1 MLPRLR
7 LSGFRRPSRR
17 TLFIAAGALV
27 IALPLLAIVGHVLA
41 HVTIAGRL
49 RRMAAAR
56 GLTASWRQ
64 LKLDWPLHVRVRG
77 LALVDRSAADTVFAA
92 ESLEVVVD
100 PLSALILH
108 PEPRRMALAHAR
120 LERTRASSTEPDT
133 SIEEPEAEP
142 ARAGASRVRSMA
154 EALAR
159 VVLAPARNLPELKLR
174 DLTVRAPGAED
185 EDTDAAASRMRLEI
199 ASLSLEHTRE
209 GIALAAAGRLRL
221 NRDQPF
227 ALNLEYAHDDAL
239 SGGAWLGVP
248 DTVRGTLDTLRLRVL
263 GRATQD
269 RRRQELRVGDGT
281 RVWVGSLPITVSGR
295 VARRGP
301 AVSLDLAADKITEER
316 IRASIP
322 RPMLGPLTDLAVKGS
337 FDYRLAFQL
346 DVSRPDSVDFSVDV
360 IPHGLQIDPA
370 RTRLRLLGLDQPFTA
385 TIHLP
390 RGRTAV
396 RDLSTANPTYRPLG
410 AIDSTL
416 THAVLTN
423 EDGGFFR
430 HRGFNLEAVKQAISA
445 NLRAGAFKRGAGTIT
460 MQLARNLYLGHQ
472 RTLSRK
478 AQEVVLAW
486 VLEHLTGLS
495 KERLLEIYMNIIEW
509 GPDVHGAGEAAQYYF
524 GEDPGR
530 MSVDEALFMTT
541 VVPSPLKWKYR
552 FGKDGTLRP
561 AERAQ
566 MHFIGRAMV
575 GKGWLDP
582 LRLPAT
588 DSLNVVL
595 RGRARLVLFPDSAA
609 VDSTRADST
618 RARGG
623 VPSLTPPVGPHPAP
637 AR

>member
-1 MLPRLR
+1 VRA
-7 LSGFRRPSRR
+7 
-17 TLFIAAGALV
+17 AAG
-27 IALPLLAIVGHVLA
+27 
-41 HVTIAGRL
+41 
-49 RRMAAAR
+49 
-56 GLTASWRQ
+56 
-64 LKLDWPLHVRVRG
+64 
-77 LALVDRSAADTVFAA
+77 
-92 ESLEVVVD
+92 
-100 PLSALILH
+100 
-108 PEPRRMALAHAR
+108 
-120 LERTRASSTEPDT
+120 
-133 SIEEPEAEP
+133 
-142 ARAGASRVRSMA
+142 
-154 EALAR
+154 ALAR
-159 VVLAPARNLPELKLR
+159 VVLAPARHLPELRFR
-174 DLTVRAPGAED
+174 DLTVRTPRAED
-185 EDTDAAASRMRLEI
+185 EDTDAASSRMRLEI
-199 ASLSLEHTRE
+199 AALDLAHTRE

-221 NRDQPF
+221 DRDQPF
-227 ALNLEYAHDDAL
+227 SLQLQYAHDDAI

-248 DTVRGTLDTLRLRVL
+248 DTVRGRLDTLRLRVL

-269 RRRQELRVGDGT
+269 RRRQELRLGDGT
-281 RVWVGSLPITVSGR
+281 RVWIGQLPITVSGS

-301 AVSLDLAADKITEER
+301 AVSLDLSADKITEER

-322 RPMLGPLTDLAVKGS
+322 RAMLGPLTELSVKGS

-346 DVSRPDSVDFSVDV
+346 DVSRPDKVDFAVDV

-370 RTRLRLLGLDQPFTA
+370 RTHLQVLGLDQPFTA

-390 RGRTAV
+390 AGRTAT
-396 RDLSTANPTYRPLG
+396 RDLSPANPTYRPLA

-445 NLRAGAFKRGAGTIT
+445 NLRAGAYRRGAGTIT

-495 KERLLEIYMNIIEW
+495 KQRLLEIYMNIIEW
-509 GPDVHGAGEAAQYYF
+509 GPDVHGAGEAARYYF

-530 MSVDEALFMTT
+530 ISVDEALFMTT

-552 FGKDGTLRP
+552 FGHDGALRP

-575 GKGWLDP
+575 NKGWLDP
-582 LRLPAT
+582 ERLPDT
-588 DSLNVVL
+588 DSLNVSL
-595 RGRARLVLFPDSAA
+595 RGPARLVLFPDSSA

-618 RARGG
+618 GARGG
-623 VPSLTPPVGPHPAP
+623 TTPSLTPPVGPHPAP

>member
-1 MLPRLR
+1 MLPRFR
-7 LSGFRRPSRR
+7 LSNFRRPSRR
-17 TLFIAAGALV
+17 TLLIAAGALIIV
-27 IALPLLAIVGHVLA
+27 LPLLAIVGHVLA

-56 GLTASWRQ
+56 GLTASWTS
-64 LKLDWPLHVRVRG
+64 LKLDWPLHVRVRN
-77 LALVDRSAADTVFAA
+77 LALVDRAAADTVFAA
-92 ESLEVVVD
+92 ESLEVVID
-100 PLSALILH
+100 PFSALILH

-120 LERTRASSTEPDT
+120 LERTRASSAAPDT
-133 SIEEPEAEP
+133 TIEEPEAEP
-142 ARAGASRVRSMA
+142 TRAGAARVRDAA

-159 VVLAPARNLPELKLR
+159 VVLAPARNLPELRLR

-185 EDTDAAASRMRLEI
+185 DDTDAASSRRLDI
-199 ASLSLEHTRE
+199 ASLDLAHTRE
-209 GIALAAAGRLRL
+209 GIALAAAGRLRI

-227 ALNLEYAHDDAL
+227 ALQLEYAHDDAL

-248 DTVRGTLDTLRLRVL
+248 DTVRGRIDTLRVRVL

-269 RRRQELRVGDGT
+269 RRRQELRVANGT
-281 RVWVGSLPITVSGR
+281 RVWIGSLPITVSGS
-295 VARRGP
+295 VSRRGP
-301 AVSLDLAADKITEER
+301 AVSLDLSADKITEDR

-322 RPMLGPLTDLAVKGS
+322 RAMLGPLTELSVKGS

-346 DVSRPDSVDFSVDV
+346 NVARPDSVDLAVDV

-370 RTRLRLLGLDQPFTA
+370 RTHLRLLGLDQPFTA

-390 RGRTAV
+390 RGRIAT
-396 RDLSTANPTYRPLG
+396 RDLSPANPTYRPLD

-445 NLRAGAFKRGAGTIT
+445 NLRAGAYKRGAGTIT
-460 MQLARNLYLGHQ
+460 MQLVRNLYLGHQ

-509 GPDVHGAGEAAQYYF
+509 GPDVHGAGEATRYYF
-524 GEDPGR
+524 GEDPGQI
-530 MSVDEALFMTT
+530 SVDEALFMTT

-582 LRLPAT
+582 ARLPDK
-588 DSLNVVL
+588 DSLNVTL
-595 RGRARLVLFPDSAA
+595 RGPARFVLFPDSSL

-618 RARGG
+618 GMRGG
-623 VPSLTPPVGPHPAP
+623 AAPIIPPVGPHPAP